1 MIHHTFIDG
10 EYQRFDRMQE
20 HVTVAQVSLSDHR
33 TAPAEIDRILLQCLL
48 HSRPVRITIPVDM
61 VPVLVPT
68 AGLASKIE
76 IPPPVRQ
83 PQVE

>member
-61 VPVLVPT
+61 AIRAFLYVRYGMQQTFAISVLP
-68 AGLASKIE
+68 I
-76 IPPPVRQ
+76 R
-83 PQVE
+83 